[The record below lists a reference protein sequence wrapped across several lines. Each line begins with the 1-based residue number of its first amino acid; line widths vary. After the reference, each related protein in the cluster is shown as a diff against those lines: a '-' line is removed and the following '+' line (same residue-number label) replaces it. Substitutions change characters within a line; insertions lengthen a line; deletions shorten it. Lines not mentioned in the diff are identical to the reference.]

1 MFAVEKLK
9 LKMKTKTDLKYLA
22 LKTQN
27 DQRLES
33 SE

>member
-9 LKMKTKTDLKYLA
+9 MKTDLKYLA

-27 DQRLES
+27 DQRLEF